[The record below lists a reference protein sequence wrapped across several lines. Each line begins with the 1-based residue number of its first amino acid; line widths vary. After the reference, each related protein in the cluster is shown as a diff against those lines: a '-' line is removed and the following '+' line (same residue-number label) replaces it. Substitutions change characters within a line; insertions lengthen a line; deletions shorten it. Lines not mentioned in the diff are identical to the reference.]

1 MPALPDL
8 SPATAAAIGWFYL
21 MTNAA
26 RIFTYLPQVV
36 AVWRSTDGARA
47 ISLFTWSSWLVSHVA
62 ATLYGL
68 FIVHDLFFV
77 AIALVNLGGCG
88 SVTLIAA
95 HRRGLIGSS
104 AARRGDRIPS
114 APDALRN
121 GSQKR
126 VPTVPPRTCAIQG
139 WRDNNG

>member
-1 MPALPDL
+1 MPVLPDL

-21 MTNAA
+21 TTNAA
-26 RIFTYLPQVV
+26 RIVTYVPQIV

-47 ISLFTWSSWLVSHVA
+47 ISLFTWSSWLVANVA
-62 ATLYGL
+62 ATLYGV
-68 FIVHDLFFV
+68 FIVRDLLFV

-114 APDALRN
+114 APDALGN

-126 VPTVPPRTCAIQG
+126 VPTVPPGTCAIQW
-139 WRDNNG
+139 WRNKNG